1 MNHDEPTRIL
11 ETNQPT
17 VDQKKNMSAS
27 ISTFSIFLQ
36 FLQSFPFNIFNQATT
51 NIKLGIQ
58 LPINENAGSL
68 PSAMGLPSHAA
79 VNSVSLSQRKN
90 SQKIGQSLI
99 RSCLKVI
106 FCDFTVILCDPSLL
120 PLGTPDPGVQEI
132 LTPPV
137 RKPQAFWQ
145 LSYQLLVQMVQH
157 CLSRI
162 LCMDLI
168 GFAWKLS

>member
-1 MNHDEPTRIL
+1 MMKPQEYWKPTSQL
-11 ETNQPT
+11 LTK
-17 VDQKKNMSAS
+17 KKNMSAS

-36 FLQSFPFNIFNQATT
+36 FLQSFPFNQATT

-168 GFAWKLS
+168 GFAWKPS